1 MKKHAL
7 CLSTLCF
14 SLLFG
19 MSAYAHASSI
29 TADNASLP
37 TTQSQE
43 TSVMTQTIT
52 LRKGKNTL
60 EMVLVNNAATRK
72 LLALANDK
80 PLSITMHQYGGFEMV
95 GELPET
101 LPTDN
106 HDTQTSAGDVV
117 LYNGNQL
124 VIFYGSNR
132 WSYTRLGKIRDASS
146 HDIQKFFGSDQ
157 ATIELSVNE
166 QN

>member
-19 MSAYAHASSI
+19 MSAHAHASSS
-29 TADNASLP
+29 TADNTSVH
-37 TTQSQE
+37 TIQSQE

-52 LRKGKNTL
+52 LRQGINTL
-60 EMVLVNNAATRK
+60 EMTLVNNAATRK
-72 LLALANDK
+72 LLALASDK

-106 HDTQTSAGDVV
+106 HDTQTRAGDVV

-157 ATIELSVNE
+157 ATIELCVNV